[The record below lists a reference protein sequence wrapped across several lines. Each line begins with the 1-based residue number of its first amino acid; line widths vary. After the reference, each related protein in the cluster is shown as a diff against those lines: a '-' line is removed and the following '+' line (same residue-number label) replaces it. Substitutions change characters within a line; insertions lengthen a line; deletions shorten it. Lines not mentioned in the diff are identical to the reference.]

1 MAWAH
6 NFKPPSGIPARGVG
20 RGDGWG
26 GPAKGAGYGGP
37 AQPFTADSPTRHT
50 GARNPKKAEARR
62 VRSAEKATRIEQ
74 HTMHLCDLGLNA
86 EREETQVSA
95 CIAALNRLEGKPV
108 ARSKTVATNRS
119 LEELIQATQTSKGKG
134 RSRA

>member
-62 VRSAEKATRIEQ
+62 VRSAEKAARTEQ
-74 HTMHLCDLGLNA
+74 WIDLALNA
-86 EREETQVSA
+86 GREETRLAATIA
-95 CIAALNRLEGKPV
+95 CLDRLEGRPV
-108 ARSKTVATNRS
+108 KKSANIKASAS
-119 LEELIQATQTSKGKG
+119 LEELIQATQAPKG
-134 RSRA
+134 